1 MTRFLHI
8 NNAVAGS
15 IAVVCIA
22 LAGAV
27 PGAASAAGQTSAA
40 ATVQVAAARVTSSAY
55 VPAKRTLEYG
65 MHGNDVRALQ
75 QRLAQLEY
83 YPGPADGQF
92 GADTL
97 EAVWAFQ
104 EVQGLSADG
113 IVGPL
118 TEHALVSPRAPQSR
132 DPRGGALRVEVNLH
146 LRVLLLYRDNKL
158 SLVSHVSAG
167 GGYYYCSDG
176 SCGYA
181 ITPVGH
187 FTTTVFMPGWVTVP
201 LGQMYNPVFSSAPPT
216 RSTAT
221 PTCRCSPS
229 RTAACGSRWT
239 SPPSSTL
246 WSRRLAP
253 RCTSMTRT
261 SHHGQHAGRRA
272 TTATG
277 KHVSLVLR

>member
-8 NNAVAGS
+8 NRAVASS
-15 IAVVCIA
+15 IAAVGIA

-27 PGAASAAGQTSAA
+27 PGVASAAGQTPAA

-83 YPGPADGQF
+83 YPGAANGQF
-92 GADTL
+92 GSDTL

-113 IVGPL
+113 TVGPV
-118 TEHALVSPRAPQSR
+118 TEHALVSPHAPQSR
-132 DPRGGALRVEVNLH
+132 DPRGGALRVEVNLQ
-146 LRVLLLYRDNKL
+146 LRVLLLYRNNNL
-158 SLVSHVSAG
+158 SLVSHVSSG

-181 ITPVGH
+181 ITPTGH

-201 LGQMYNPVFSSAPPT
+201 LGQMYNPVFFIGTAYAIHGDTDVPLQPVSHGCVRIPMDIAAFFHTLVKAPG
-216 RSTAT
+216 T
-221 PTCRCSPS
+221 P
-229 RTAACGSRWT
+229 
-239 SPPSSTL
+239 
-246 WSRRLAP
+246 
-253 RCTSMTRT
+253 
-261 SHHGQHAGRRA
+261 
-272 TTATG
+272 
-277 KHVSLVLR
+277 VYIYN

>member
-8 NNAVAGS
+8 SSAVAGS
-15 IAVVCIA
+15 VAVACIA
-22 LAGAV
+22 FAGAV
-27 PGAASAAGQTSAA
+27 PGVASAAGRTPAA
-40 ATVQVAAARVTSSAY
+40 AAVQVAAARMTLSAY

-83 YPGPADGQF
+83 YPGAADGQF
-92 GADTL
+92 GTDTL

-146 LRVLLLYRDNKL
+146 LRVLLLYRNDKL

-181 ITPVGH
+181 ITPTGH

-201 LGQMYNPVFSSAPPT
+201 LGAMYNPVFFI
-216 RSTAT
+216 STVYAIHGDTYVPVFPDSHGCVRLPMYIADFFHTLVTT
-221 PTCRCSPS
+221 PGTEVFIY
-229 RTAACGSRWT
+229 
-239 SPPSSTL
+239 
-246 WSRRLAP
+246 
-253 RCTSMTRT
+253 
-261 SHHGQHAGRRA
+261 
-272 TTATG
+272 G
-277 KHVSLVLR
+277 KAQWMS